1 MFLVNVL
8 GRIEERAIPENLW
21 FRRTSL
27 CASLFYS
34 SSHAILDNVGGDD
47 DMERPSLSLDPDPS
61 YLIRFYT
68 YLSVTLLL
76 KEGGYPIP
84 SPPPPPFYV
93 PIHVTYLR
101 SLRASKSEREEK
113 ALADSNPD
121 GGRGFANFDKEINV
135 LLLSN

>member
-1 MFLVNVL
+1 MQDRRAEYPGSPLVPSD
-8 GRIEERAIPENLW
+8 I
-21 FRRTSL
+21 
-27 CASLFYS
+27 SLFYS

-61 YLIRFYT
+61 YLIRFYYT

-84 SPPPPPFYV
+84 SPPPPFYV

-101 SLRASKSEREEK
+101 SLRASKEKRRPWPTRTPAAEE
-113 ALADSNPD
+113 DSPTLT
-121 GGRGFANFDKEINV
+121 KK
-135 LLLSN
+135 